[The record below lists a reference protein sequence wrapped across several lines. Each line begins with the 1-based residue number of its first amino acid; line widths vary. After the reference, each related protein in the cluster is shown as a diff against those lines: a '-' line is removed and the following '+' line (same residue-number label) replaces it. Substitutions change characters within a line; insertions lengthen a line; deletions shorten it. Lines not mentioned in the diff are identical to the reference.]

1 MDLDGLGDNFWRQFL
16 SMFLFYAL
24 LKAIT
29 LFDELTV
36 TPPTAHIWTMDLKM
50 SSLIHA
56 YLMKDW
62 SSNHTE
68 WELVPVTGDQGGSSA
83 GLHLSD

>member
-1 MDLDGLGDNFWRQFL
+1 MDLDGLRDNFWRQFL
-16 SMFLFYAL
+16 SMLLSYTL

-36 TPPTAHIWTMDLKM
+36 TPPTAHIWTTDLKT

-56 YLMKDW
+56 YIMKDW
-62 SSNHTE
+62 SSNHAE
-68 WELVPVTGDQGGSSA
+68 
-83 GLHLSD
+83 